1 MKAFLLAAGLGTR
14 LRPITESIP
23 KCLVPIGGKPLMAY
37 WFDLFY
43 KHGITDVLVN
53 LHHLPDKVRA
63 FVKNYRIPLNVHLV
77 YEEHLLGS
85 GGTLLANKAWVNDDQ
100 EFLIAYGDNLTNANL
115 SKLVAF
121 HREHRPVVT
130 MAVFKTDRPKECG
143 IVTVDE
149 NNTIIHFEEKPPHP
163 QSNLA
168 NAGLFVAS
176 KDIFDFFP
184 EKFSGNVL
192 DLGFHVLPN
201 LIGKMK
207 AYVLEDY
214 LLDIGNLERY
224 KKAQEDIR
232 ELNF

>member
-1 MKAFLLAAGLGTR
+1 M
-14 LRPITESIP
+14 
-23 KCLVPIGGKPLMAY
+23 
-37 WFDLFY
+37 
-43 KHGITDVLVN
+43 
-53 LHHLPDKVRA
+53 
-63 FVKNYRIPLNVHLV
+63 
-77 YEEHLLGS
+77 
-85 GGTLLANKAWVNDDQ
+85 
-100 EFLIAYGDNLTNANL
+100 
-115 SKLVAF
+115 
-121 HREHRPVVT
+121 
-130 MAVFKTDRPKECG
+130 
-143 IVTVDE
+143 
-149 NNTIIHFEEKPPHP
+149 
-163 QSNLA
+163 
-168 NAGLFVAS
+168 AS